1 VYVTVK
7 VDASTYSLLVI
18 TGIDALLRP
27 VVNDTVVGAE
37 YVVVT
42 EPVAILSYLYSMVK
56 VYSVGVEV
64 MEMVCVV
71 EVLVLESDVFVT
83 RTPVAMEGTV
93 TVKVADCEPAAF
105 SS

>member
-1 VYVTVK
+1 MYVTVK
-7 VDASTYSLLVI
+7 VDASTNALLVI
-18 TGIDALLRP
+18 TGADASLLP
-27 VVNDTVVGAE
+27 DVNDTMVGAE
-37 YVVVT
+37 YEVVA

-56 VYSVGVEV
+56 AYSVGVEV

-83 RTPVAMEGTV
+83 RTPVALAGTV